1 MAYTGTYEQELRKNP
16 TDFKLRAMG
25 KRKYQL
31 KQKEKGGKVSVAR
44 IGDANMPGDF
54 GVGKEQDIEKNNV
67 RSLMRQN
74 LKAEM
79 EKIEKGEPLGEEKK
93 NSKSGDSKRS
103 VNTKGEPKTRKEFGV
118 GTKRVIDESGRKSTS
133 ESKGDES
140 KSNSKGDDKETKQ
153 KPFAFTEG
161 FVTGGASTLIV
172 TGLGKI
178 AYKTIK
184 GRKARK
190 FAENRTKKN
199 LANLKKNDPSK
210 YQKVMKSVMEKLKN
224 TDARGQTKPELK
236 KKEANQK
243 NTGKKKNLFQR
254 LKSGALQKIKEKLTS
269 RTGGGR
275 TGAPVGMGTGGT
287 AFGGK
292 DFDGRKKKTIY

>member
-31 KQKEKGGKVSVAR
+31 KQKEKGGKVSVEK

-54 GVGKEQDIEKNNV
+54 GVGKERDIERNNV

-74 LKAEM
+74 LKSEM
-79 EKIEKGEPLGEEKK
+79 EKIEKGEPLGDKK
-93 NSKSGDSKRS
+93 QDSKSKDSKRS

-140 KSNSKGDDKETKQ
+140 KPDSKGDDKEKKQ
-153 KPFAFTEG
+153 RPLTFTEG
-161 FVTGGASTLIV
+161 VVAGGASTLIISA
-172 TGLGKI
+172 TGKI
-178 AYKTIK
+178 LYKTIT

-199 LANLKKNDPSK
+199 LANLKKTDPSK

-224 TDARGQTKPELK
+224 TDARGKTKPDVK

-254 LKSGALQKIKEKLTS
+254 LKSGALQKIKEKFTS

-275 TGAPVGMGTGGT
+275 SGAPTGMGTGGT

>member
-31 KQKEKGGKVSVAR
+31 KQKEKGGKVSVTR
-44 IGDANMPGDF
+44 VGEANMPGDF
-54 GVGKEQDIEKNNV
+54 GVGKEREIDKG
-67 RSLMRQN
+67 RRKSLFQQN
-74 LKAEM
+74 LIKEM
-79 EKIEKGEPLGEEKK
+79 EKIRKGERLGEPKK
-93 NSKSGDSKRS
+93 DSKSEDSKKS
-103 VNTKGEPKTRKEFGV
+103 INTKGEPKTRKEFGV
-118 GTKRVIDESGRKSTS
+118 GTKRAIDDSGRKSTS

-140 KSNSKGDDKETKQ
+140 KPDSKGDDKKTKQ
-153 KPFAFTEG
+153 RPLTFTEG
-161 FVTGGASTLIV
+161 AVAGGSSVLIV
-172 TGLGKI
+172 SGLGKI

-224 TDARGQTKPELK
+224 QDARGQTKPDLK
-236 KKEANQK
+236 KKETNQK

-269 RTGGGR
+269 KTGGGR
-275 TGAPVGMGTGGT
+275 SGAPTGMGTGGT